1 MIKKNSIVLPPLPNN
16 EVINILRSSGRSRN
30 VDDFPFLEK
39 YLEDVE
45 KYPRIIDYQSTSVCY
60 NRFMEFIRNKFN
72 IEEIYLKETYNSD
85 SKVFEQDVVFFR
97 LALGY
102 YLEINVD
109 FSSVDGYVSTKFDI
123 KDYLVR
129 DTNIQVGYGKIMCPP
144 TNCSLYDV
152 SIEDTIKNIF
162 IESILDMNEESSHVG
177 MICQEEGEF
186 YMKDFYIKKDYS
198 IKEAD
203 LHYGSG
209 FLDFHNKLLERFKD
223 DSKGLVLFHGVPGT
237 GKTYYIRSLIKQL
250 LKLGKYIIYLPPN
263 MIEQMIDPSMMTF
276 ISSVVLEKAEAK
288 KSCILLL
295 EDAEPL
301 LVSRKLEG
309 RSNGI
314 TNLLNITDGLLN
326 DMLSIQVI
334 ATFNTELSKI
344 DEALLRPER
353 LIARKEFKKL
363 KPSDANALASY
374 LGMDAKFTKD
384 ATTAEI
390 YSFNKK
396 TEILVHEYQSSE
408 GKIGFVQQHST
419 QKDK

>member
-1 MIKKNSIVLPPLPNN
+1 
-16 EVINILRSSGRSRN
+16 
-30 VDDFPFLEK
+30 
-39 YLEDVE
+39 
-45 KYPRIIDYQSTSVCY
+45 
-60 NRFMEFIRNKFN
+60 
-72 IEEIYLKETYNSD
+72 
-85 SKVFEQDVVFFR
+85 
-97 LALGY
+97 
-102 YLEINVD
+102 
-109 FSSVDGYVSTKFDI
+109 VSTKFDI